1 MEQQYG
7 IDLVKEQ
14 VGMTDIWKKQDE
26 QIIEYEQTGKTEQ
39 EHLEQLLEE
48 QAGELPSED
57 NPIAYVEE
65 LKKSPILSLV
75 MPEDGRCRRKK

>member
-39 EHLEQLLEE
+39 EHLDQLLEE
-48 QAGELPSED
+48 QEGNCPPKIIPL
-57 NPIAYVEE
+57 
-65 LKKSPILSLV
+65 LMWRSL
-75 MPEDGRCRRKK
+75 RKVRFYLW